1 MRSNV
6 GGKGERERRESKREG
21 GKVEYIGLSPLLL
34 MEYSSHL

>member
-21 GKVEYIGLSPLLL
+21 GKVEYIGFVTPFVNGI
-34 MEYSSHL
+34 